1 METIDFM
8 DEEEQLAA
16 MAGLTAVQPIIQT
29 PAPPPAP
36 PKVEDIEME
45 VNATVNALN

>member
-1 METIDFM
+1 M

-16 MAGLTAVQPIIQT
+16 MVGLTAVQPMIQTT
-29 PAPPPAP
+29 PAPPPA

-45 VNATVNALN
+45 VTSCEYAQNSNLID